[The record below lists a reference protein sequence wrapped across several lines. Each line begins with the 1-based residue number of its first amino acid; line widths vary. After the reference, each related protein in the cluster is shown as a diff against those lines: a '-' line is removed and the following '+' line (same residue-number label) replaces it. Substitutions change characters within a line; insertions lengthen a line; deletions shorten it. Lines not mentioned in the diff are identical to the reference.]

1 VAAAIAVVQV
11 DDDPEVGVVPVDF
24 PKIISR

>member
-11 DDDPEVGVVPVDF
+11 DDDPEVEVALVDCL
-24 PKIISR
+24 KIISR